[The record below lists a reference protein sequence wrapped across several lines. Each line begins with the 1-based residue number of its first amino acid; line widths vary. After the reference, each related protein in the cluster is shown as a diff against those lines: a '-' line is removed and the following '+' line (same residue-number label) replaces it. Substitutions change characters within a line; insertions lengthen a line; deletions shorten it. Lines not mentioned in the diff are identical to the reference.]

1 MLFLLAAL
9 LGALPLA
16 AVDAARGA
24 AIYAGQCAICHGQ
37 RGEGGRGA
45 TLARAKL
52 RHAPDD
58 AALRRIIRRG
68 LPGTGM
74 PATWLNEA
82 ELQDVAAHVRAL
94 GQSVAATPVAG
105 DPARG
110 KTIYAGAAAGCAG
123 CHMVEGRGGSFGPDL
138 TGIAAR
144 RNAQHLR
151 ASILDPAADV
161 PGDFVLLRATTA
173 AGSTIVGARVNEDT
187 FSVQIRDASGKV
199 HSLWKAGLRQL
210 TKEPGKTAMP
220 GYRGRLDGRDLD
232 DLVAYLASL
241 EEPAQ

>member
-1 MLFLLAAL
+1 MLFLLVAL
-9 LGALPLA
+9 IGVLPLS

-24 AIYAGQCAICHGQ
+24 SIYAGQCAICHGQ

-45 TLARAKL
+45 MLARARL

-58 AALRRIIRRG
+58 AALMRIIRRG

-74 PATWLNEA
+74 PATWLNES
-82 ELQDVAAHVRAL
+82 ELKDVAAHLREL
-94 GQSVAATPVAG
+94 GRSVAPTPVSG
-105 DPARG
+105 DAVRG

-123 CHMVEGRGGSFGPDL
+123 CHTIDGYGGSFGPDL
-138 TGIAAR
+138 SGIGAR
-144 RNAQHLR
+144 RNAIHLR

-161 PGDFVLLRATTA
+161 PGDFVLLRAVTA
-173 AGSTIVGARVNEDT
+173 SGLKVTGARVNEDT
-187 FSVQIRDASGKV
+187 FSVQLRDSAGKV
-199 HSLWKAGLRQL
+199 HSFWKSELRQL

-220 GYRGRLDGRDLD
+220 SYRGRLPDRDLD